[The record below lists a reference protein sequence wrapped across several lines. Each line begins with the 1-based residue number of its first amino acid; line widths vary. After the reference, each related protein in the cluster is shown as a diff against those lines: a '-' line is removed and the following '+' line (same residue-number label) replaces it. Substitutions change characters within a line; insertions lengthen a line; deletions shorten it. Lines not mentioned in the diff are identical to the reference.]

1 MSPREPFS
9 SRDWRFV
16 AICLLIAAACLFVIS
31 RYFTSAFPEASIEM
45 KYDREASRAIGER
58 LLSAQKLPAG
68 GMKHT
73 AVFDSDSTAR
83 IFLERTL
90 GLEKANGVMRRDVRL
105 WYWHHRWFRPSQEE
119 EYSVDVAPTG
129 EIVAFARKIPEAKAL
144 PSMSAEAARD
154 RAREFLLRAGVATA
168 DLQLVS
174 ESERTLPHRLQRIY
188 TWESTRI
195 RPAGAPYR
203 YVVTVDGDAVSSF
216 GVMLKVPEEWQ
227 RQYADLR
234 SKNNAAGNVDLV
246 FMIITMVAAVAV
258 FIGRIRRGDL
268 HIRFA
273 VTIGIVAVVLVLGV
287 ALNSFPAALAGYTT
301 TSSYPAFLAQFFF
314 GSLLQ
319 SFGTAMLLVVLC
331 GAGEVLYRERLPQHL
346 AIPKLW
352 SRKSLSSRRVFRSLI
367 LGYTL
372 VGVFMAYQTIFYIV
386 AQHYG
391 AWSPA
396 DIPYDDILNSSLPW
410 VAVLFAGFF
419 PALSEE
425 FMSRAFSIPFFQR
438 FVRSRFLAIVI
449 AGFIWGFGHATY
461 PNQPFYIRGVEV
473 GLAGVALGL
482 LMDRFGLLPLLIW
495 HYTVDAVYTALLLM
509 RSGNTYY
516 VISGALASLVF
527 AIPLI
532 VSVALLIRNRGFV
545 PDDELSNA
553 TLPAAPPPP
562 VDAVPVAF
570 AELPSTAPVRAGI
583 AGVGIAVVLGIAATF
598 IPVPSLDDAVD
609 YRITRGE
616 AKQIATEHLKLR
628 GESMR
633 GMVVA
638 DPVSGFRAWNAS
650 SPHEDGGSPGG
661 FDSAA
666 AEYLLRSGM
675 SVQRLAGVMRDEIPA
690 ATWIV
695 RFFAPQ
701 QKREYFVEVDPRTS
715 HVVGYHKY
723 EDEKAPGEHLE
734 QQQALSIAVHEL
746 RRFNL
751 DPALFALQDALSYQQ
766 PARRDWLFHF
776 QQKQPL
782 AGEGFR
788 RISVRVMGDEVTQF
802 TSTIKIPDAVYRQA
816 NEQTLLNTVLALVK
830 LVAGILALGL
840 VIGGFIIAA
849 RKGRIAWRTATLLT
863 AIFAVIP
870 VISALSGFESALFG
884 YSTSIDWKTFR
895 LDYVTDSVRNVG
907 LQIGLLFLSFAAI
920 VTVVPSATKLV
931 RRPGRARFGRSA
943 VLATL
948 GAIGVLAAV
957 RPLVRLLVRI
967 HPEWAAV
974 SPVDASSTVAI
985 LLPSVVVIAES
996 LFTAIIG
1003 SAAVALFAAAISPM
1017 RRKRWLPAAFTLF
1030 ILFAMTLDPG
1040 ATKLQMPLMLLRA
1053 VVMAA
1058 LGWLVAT
1065 RFLGRNPLAWPA
1077 AIFTGVAV
1085 QRALEMLHNHRA
1097 DLQFHGMITLAATTA
1112 LLAWLAVTAERTDEL
1127 VESTAASAT
1136 REDR

>member
-9 SRDWRFV
+9 ARDWRFV
-16 AICLLIAAACLFVIS
+16 AACILIAVGCLFVIT
-31 RYFTSAFPEASIEM
+31 RYFSSAFPEASIEM

-58 LLSAQKLPAG
+58 LLGGQKLPST

-129 EIVAFARKIPEAKAL
+129 EIISFARKIPEAKAL
-144 PSMSAEAARD
+144 PAMSAEAARD
-154 RAREFLLRAGVATA
+154 RAREFLVRAGVAFPE
-168 DLQLVS
+168 LQLVS
-174 ESERTLPHRLQRIY
+174 ESQRTLPHRLQRIF
-188 TWESTRI
+188 TWESTRVK
-195 RPAGAPYR
+195 PAGAPYR
-203 YVVTVDGDAVSSF
+203 YVVTVDGDSVSSF
-216 GVMLKVPEEWQ
+216 DTSLKVPEEWQ

-234 SKNNAAGNVDLV
+234 SKNNAAGNIDLV

-273 VTIGIVAVVLVLGV
+273 VTIGIVSIVLVLGV
-287 ALNSFPAALAGYTT
+287 ALNGFPSALASYTT
-301 TSSYPAFLAQFFF
+301 TQSYPAFLAQFFF

-331 GAGEVLYRERLPQHL
+331 GAGEVLYRERLPQQL

-352 SRKSLSSRRVFRSLI
+352 TPKALTSRRVFRSML

-372 VGVFMAYQTIFYIV
+372 VAVFMAYQTAFYVV
-386 AQHYG
+386 AQRYG

-396 DIPYDDILNSSLPW
+396 EIPYDDILNSTLPW
-410 VAVLFAGFF
+410 MAVLFAGFF

-449 AGFIWGFGHATY
+449 AGFVWGFGHATY

-473 GLAGVALGL
+473 GLAGVVLGL

-516 VISGALASLVF
+516 IVSGALSSLVF
-527 AIPLI
+527 AVPLI
-532 VSVALLIRNRGFV
+532 LSIVLLIRNRGFV
-545 PDDELSNA
+545 ADEELSNA
-553 TLPAAPPPP
+553 TLPTAPPPP
-562 VDAVPVAF
+562 RDESPAVPRQ
-570 AELPSTAPVRAGI
+570 LPPSVPLRAGVI
-583 AGVGIAVVLGIAATF
+583 GVAVAIVLGAALTF
-598 IPVPSLDDAVD
+598 IPMPSLDDVVD
-609 YRITRGE
+609 YRITRHE
-616 AKQIATEHLKLR
+616 AKQIAAEHLR
-628 GESMR
+628 VREQSMK
-633 GMVVA
+633 GMIIA
-638 DPVSGFRAWNAS
+638 DPVSGFRAWNAN

-675 SVQRLAGVMRDEIPA
+675 PVKRLVAVMRNEIPT

-734 QQQALSIAVHEL
+734 QTQALSIAVHEL

-751 DPALFALQDALSYQQ
+751 DPANFALQDALSFQQ

-782 AGEGFR
+782 AAEGFR
-788 RISVRVMGDEVTQF
+788 RVSVRVMGDEVTQF
-802 TSTIKIPDAVYRQA
+802 TSTVRIPDNVYREA
-816 NEQTLLNTVLALVK
+816 NEQTLFSTVLALIK
-830 LVAGILALGL
+830 LIAGIGALGL

-849 RKGRIAWRTATLLT
+849 RKGGIAWRTALMLT
-863 AIFAVIP
+863 AMFAVIP
-870 VISALSGFESALFG
+870 VISALSGYESALFG

-895 LDYVTDSVRNVG
+895 VDLITDTVRNVG
-907 LQIGLLFLSFAAI
+907 LQVGLLFLAFAAI
-920 VTVVPSATKLV
+920 VTVAPSATSLL
-931 RRPGRARFGRSA
+931 RRAGRARFGRTA
-943 VLATL
+943 VLGAL
-948 GAIGVLAAV
+948 GTIGLLAVV
-957 RPLVRLLVRI
+957 RPIVRLAVTM
-967 HPEWAAV
+967 HPAWASIGPIDATSVV
-974 SPVDASSTVAI
+974 SIAW
-985 LLPSVVVIAES
+985 PSVVVVAEA
-996 LFTAIIG
+996 LFGAVVG
-1003 SAAVALFAAAISPM
+1003 SAVVGLYAAAISPM
-1017 RRKRWLPAAFTLF
+1017 RRKPWLPAAITMFV
-1030 ILFAMTLDPG
+1030 IFALTIDPG
-1040 ATKLQMPLMLLRA
+1040 ATRLQLPLMLVRA

-1058 LGWLVAT
+1058 LGWLIAS

-1077 AIFTGVAV
+1077 VIFTAIAG

-1112 LLAWLAVTAERTDEL
+1112 LLAWLAVASERTAETE
-1127 VESTAASAT
+1127 ESQLPSAP
-1136 REDR
+1136 